1 MKLYTCAK
9 CSNLLYFE
17 NTLCLN
23 CDAVVGFDAG
33 SLSMLALQPG
43 AGNVFTDIKNEK
55 NAWRFCANAEYK
67 ACNWIVPADSPVQFC
82 VACNLNR
89 TIPFTGKPE
98 NLAEWKRIEAAKH
111 RLIYSLFRLHLPI
124 EKKQGAAEAG
134 LIFEFLEDNNPAR
147 KVITQHDDG
156 RIELNINEADEAQR
170 VRNKLDLGEKYRTL
184 LGHFRHEIGHYYW
197 DVFYRHD
204 EGAAEQ
210 FRTIFGDERTDYD
223 TALKQYYAN
232 GIPADWNNSFISQ
245 YATSHPWEDWAE
257 TWAHY
262 LHISDALDTACN
274 WSVRLGEPANSVT
287 PKSVANDDS
296 AQSFKDRIS
305 HEWLPLSQY
314 LNAACRSLGEPDAY
328 PYVLSPAVIDKLA
341 FVQHAIVAW
350 NSSYAD
356 ID

>member
-1 MKLYTCAK
+1 MKLYTCRK
-9 CSNLLYFE
+9 CGNLLYFE

-23 CDAVVGFDAG
+23 CNTVVRFDAG
-33 SLSMLALQPG
+33 ALSMLALQPG

-67 ACNWIVPADSPVQFC
+67 VCNWIVPADSPVQFC

-134 LIFEFLEDNNPAR
+134 LIFEFLEDNDPAR

-210 FRTIFGDERTDYD
+210 FRTIFGDERADYD

-232 GIPADWNNSFISQ
+232 GIPADWNNYFISQ

-262 LHISDALDTACN
+262 LHLMDTLETAF
-274 WSVRLGEPANSVT
+274 SFGIAVDPR
-287 PKSVANDDS
+287 KANDEMKMDTIVGRDPYTIENF
-296 AQSFKDRIS
+296 ADIIS
-305 HEWLPLSQY
+305 MWLPLTFAVNS
-314 LNAACRSLGEPDAY
+314 LNRSMGHPDFYPFVIAAPVIEKLTFIHEQIRERS
-328 PYVLSPAVIDKLA
+328 K
-341 FVQHAIVAW
+341 
-350 NSSYAD
+350 
-356 ID
+356 